1 VRALFSKLRNTLR
14 YVLDTLTSKTIT
26 ESELE
31 DVMFDWQLRLIE
43 CDVAFP
49 VAEYIASEVKKEIV
63 GLKVRRFGSDIVD
76 KVKGAIKNVLLSII
90 ESAGKLDFM
99 ELVQSQREKGVPLK
113 VVFVGV
119 NGSGKTT
126 TIAKIAYMLKQKNIL
141 SVLACSDTFRAGA
154 QEQLAV
160 HAKRLGLKMIKHQY
174 GADPAAVAYDAVNYA
189 VAHSVPVV
197 LIDTAGRMQT
207 DKSLMDELR
216 KIIRVIEAD
225 LVIFVGDAL
234 AGNDALVQAE
244 KFNEAVGI
252 SASVITKVDAD
263 VKGGTAL
270 SILYATKK
278 PIIYL
283 GVGQSYEDLIPFT
296 PDWLLSLLLGS
307 DSNFT

>member
-1 VRALFSKLRNTLR
+1 MYALFSKLRNTFK
-14 YVLDTLTSKTIT
+14 YVFDALSSKTI
-26 ESELE
+26 SEKDLE
-31 DVMFDWQLRLIE
+31 DVMFEWQLKLIE

-49 VAEYIASEVKKEIV
+49 VAEYITNEVKKAIV
-63 GLKVRRFGSDIVD
+63 GLKVRRFGGEVAN
-76 KVKGAIKNVLLSII
+76 KVKNAIKTVLLNLI
-90 ESAGKLDFM
+90 ESSGKLNFM
-99 ELVQSQREKGVPLK
+99 ELVYKHKEAGIPLK

-126 TIAKIAYMLKQKNIL
+126 TIAKIAYMLKQEKIL

-154 QEQLAV
+154 QEQLAT

-189 VAHSVPVV
+189 SAHSIPVV

-207 DKSLMDELR
+207 DKGLMDELR

-225 LVIFVGDAL
+225 LIIFIGDAL
-234 AGNDALVQAE
+234 AGNDALLQAE

-252 SASVITKVDAD
+252 NASIITKVDAD

-283 GVGQSYEDLIPFT
+283 GVGQKYEDLIPFT
-296 PDWLLSLLLGS
+296 PDWLLSLLIDGK
-307 DSNFT
+307 

>member
-1 VRALFSKLRNTLR
+1 
-14 YVLDTLTSKTIT
+14 
-26 ESELE
+26 
-31 DVMFDWQLRLIE
+31 
-43 CDVAFP
+43 
-49 VAEYIASEVKKEIV
+49 
-63 GLKVRRFGSDIVD
+63 
-76 KVKGAIKNVLLSII
+76 
-90 ESAGKLDFM
+90 M

-307 DSNFT
+307 DNNFT